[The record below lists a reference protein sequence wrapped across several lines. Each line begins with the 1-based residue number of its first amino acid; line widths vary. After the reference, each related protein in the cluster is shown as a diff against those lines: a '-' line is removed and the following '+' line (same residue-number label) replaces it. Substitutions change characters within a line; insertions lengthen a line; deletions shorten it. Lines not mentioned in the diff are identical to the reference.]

1 MRLFNKIEGIRMK
14 KLACLILTAVI
25 VVPLMGFSQK
35 YRDSDGKIK
44 VALVK
49 MPYSGFP
56 AIWHSFKLG
65 LELSEGPEILERE
78 GLSDVLEDLDCKI
91 ERTTKVKLS
100 EEESKEFGVRNRLG
114 IANGY
119 LRDIVAANEKENYF
133 TIGLQA
139 NDPSALG
146 ILAGLQHSGPGRRP
160 LRVGMVWFD
169 AHGDFNTPETSL
181 SGMIGGMPV
190 AIAAGLCLTRLRF
203 QSGLDPALPTRY
215 IVLAGVQDTDPLE
228 QDLIDRSDIEMIT
241 VEDIKTRSKNIHHQ
255 MKRLSSL
262 TDIIYIHVDLVD
274 IVDQKKSPEVEFN
287 FPEGPTSTDIAAVLE
302 VIYKYEK
309 AAALGIASYPAGQDP
324 DKMFLNAAFNIIKGA
339 IKGLKSR

>member
-1 MRLFNKIEGIRMK
+1 MK
-14 KLACLILTAVI
+14 KLACMILAAVI
-25 VVPLMGFSQK
+25 VAPLMGFSRK

-44 VALVK
+44 VAIVK

-78 GLSDVLEDLDCKI
+78 GLRDVLEALDCKI
-91 ERTTKVKLS
+91 ERTTTVELL
-100 EEESKEFGVRNRLG
+100 EEEAKEFGVRNRLG
-114 IANGY
+114 IANGH
-119 LRDIVAANEKENYF
+119 LREIVAANERENYF

-160 LRVGMVWFD
+160 LRVGVVWFD
-169 AHGDFNTPETSL
+169 AHADFNTPETSL

-203 QSGLDPALPTRY
+203 QSGLDPALPTKC

-241 VEDIKTRSKNIHHQ
+241 VGDIKSRSKNIHRQ
-255 MKRLSSL
+255 MKRLSNL
-262 TDIIYIHVDLVD
+262 TDIIYVHVDLVD
-274 IVDQKKSPEVEFN
+274 IVDQKENPDVEFN
-287 FPEGPTSTDIAAVLE
+287 FPEGPTSTEIAATLE
-302 VIYKYEK
+302 IIYAYEK
-309 AAALGIASYPAGQDP
+309 TAALGIASYPVGQDP
-324 DKMFLNAAFNIIKGA
+324 NKMFLKAAFNIMKGA
-339 IKGLKSR
+339 IKGLKNR